1 MRCCVKTR
9 WNGKNITQE
18 LTTDESLTRDHTAA
32 NAKNES
38 SVQARIS
45 SDISQVRIISR
56 RISTPGPDIKDIKKE
71 AWISVMISTHGSDIE
86 YQTGVQ
92 ANTRWERISSKKIK
106 QETMISR
113 RISTP
118 GPDIKISRRGCEYQ
132 WWYRLTELIM
142 DIKPEWV
149 LPKLITSANACRTSN
164 KY

>member
-1 MRCCVKTR
+1 MRCCVKKR

-18 LTTDESLTRDHTAA
+18 LTTDESLTRDHTTA

-45 SDISQVRIISR
+45 SDISQVRMISR

-92 ANTRWERISSKKIK
+92 ANTRWERISSKKDQARQNDIK
-106 QETMISR
+106 TDINTRTWYQDIKKGVWISVMIS
-113 RISTP
+113 TH
-118 GPDIKISRRGCEYQ
+118 GTDNGYQTGVGVTEADNECEC
-132 WWYRLTELIM
+132 
-142 DIKPEWV
+142 V
-149 LPKLITSANACRTSN
+149 
-164 KY
+164 